1 MGRALWL
8 PQAISNFGVPVKL
21 VSGWESRGS
30 SAFNP
35 QGVVCHHTASSAGS
49 DHPAL
54 GICTYGRSDLPGP
67 LCNVL
72 LARNGDAY
80 IVASGRANH
89 AGSGGYRGL
98 YGNSSVL
105 GIEAENNGVGEPW
118 SQNQLRSYHRIC
130 AAMCS
135 EINRDASWVC
145 GHKEWT
151 SRKIDPA
158 GINMNDFRVF
168 VQQVLIT
175 GGDDVMTDAQMKE
188 LGKWMQEQ
196 RVQLYE
202 DLTSKNSPI
211 MKAIF
216 GNRKL
221 EEKRLQAIVDEAGL
235 DVDVSSIQK

>member
-8 PQAISNFGVPVKL
+8 PDNLNDFGLNVKL
-21 VSGWESRGS
+21 VSGWEVRGS
-30 SAFNP
+30 SVFNP
-35 QGVVCHHTASSAGS
+35 QGVVAHHTASAAGS

-67 LCNVL
+67 LCHVL

-80 IVASGRANH
+80 VVASGRANH

-98 YGNSSVL
+98 YGNTTVF

-118 SQNQLRSYHRIC
+118 TQNQLRAYHKVC
-130 AAMCS
+130 AAMLS
-135 EINRDASWVC
+135 GIGRDASWVC

-168 VQQVLIT
+168 VQQALIT
-175 GGDDVMTDAQMKE
+175 GGDDAMTDDQMKE

-196 RVQLYE
+196 REGLYN
-202 DLTSKNSPI
+202 DLTAVDSPI

-216 GNRKL
+216 ANRRL
-221 EEKRLQAIVDEAGL
+221 EEKRLQAIADVAGVKVDL
-235 DVDVSSIQK
+235 SKITK

>member
-1 MGRALWL
+1 MARALWL
-8 PQAISNFGVPVKL
+8 PHKIAEYGVPVKL
-21 VSGWESRGS
+21 VSGWETRGS
-30 SAFNP
+30 SVFNP
-35 QGVVCHHTASSAGS
+35 QGVVCHHTASAAGS

-54 GICTYGRSDLPGP
+54 GIVTHGRSDLPGP
-67 LCNVL
+67 LAQVL

-118 SQNQLRSYHRIC
+118 SQNQIRSYHRIC

-135 EINRDASWVC
+135 AIGRDASWVC

-168 VQQVLIT
+168 VQQVIIT
-175 GGDDVMTDAQMKE
+175 GGDDIMTEAQMNK
-188 LGKWMQEQ
+188 LGDWMQDQ
-196 RVQLYE
+196 RELLYK
-202 DLTSKNSPI
+202 DLTGPKSPI
-211 MKAIF
+211 MKALF
-216 GNRKL
+216 ANRKL
-221 EEKRLQAIVDEAGL
+221 EEKRMQAIVDEAGL
-235 DVDVSSIQK
+235 DLDISKIKK